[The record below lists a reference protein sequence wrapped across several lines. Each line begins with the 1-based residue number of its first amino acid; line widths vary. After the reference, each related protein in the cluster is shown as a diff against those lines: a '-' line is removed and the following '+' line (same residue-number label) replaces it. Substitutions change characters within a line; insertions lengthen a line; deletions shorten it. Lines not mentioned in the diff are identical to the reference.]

1 MPQIPA
7 EFHLLLISPGRP
19 HSTIL
24 QLPKWH
30 FPSGPWNINTRVE
43 TRARGRRRRRNC
55 PGVQTLSLLCL
66 PHRAWSRLWAGLAGL
81 AHRANRAFGSR
92 SNLTANSKT
101 QTTVQFIITLSRPTS
116 CPSFMH
122 VLCKSPHL
130 VGLTEA
136 QLVFSLKHIFQN
148 CTQSHLEKRKYQL
161 VSLGIFFSDSVVSP
175 VTVVP
180 LTTLFTTEMFST
192 HYCLLGLSLF
202 PHLAV
207 QS

>member
-1 MPQIPA
+1 MKYKYTGGNQSKREEEEEEKLPWGTDTLAPLSATQGLKQA
-7 EFHLLLISPGRP
+7 VGWISWTCTPC
-19 HSTIL
+19 
-24 QLPKWH
+24 K
-30 FPSGPWNINTRVE
+30 PSFW
-43 TRARGRRRRRNC
+43 
-55 PGVQTLSLLCL
+55 
-66 PHRAWSRLWAGLAGL
+66 
-81 AHRANRAFGSR
+81 SR

-116 CPSFMH
+116 CPSFMPI
-122 VLCKSPHL
+122 LCKSPHL

-148 CTQSHLEKRKYQL
+148 CTQSQLEKRKYQL
-161 VSLGIFFSDSVVSP
+161 VSLGIFFSDSAVSP